1 MTRHRIGTI
10 SDEAV
15 EAAARVFYHL
25 QPNGTPLIRERE
37 QARAA
42 LEAALPHLLDGKMS
56 LSELV
61 AASREVEAAT
71 DHMVFDGH
79 ALDAFDRLGD
89 ALRPFAEVASQG
101 CGTGH
106 SGKQLEPAV
115 GATAALAIEDGVPLG
130 YSVLPAGARCR
141 CLKLWISASGRH
153 YCCKPLA
160 HPQKGGEG

>member
-1 MTRHRIGTI
+1 MI

-42 LEAALPHLLDGKMS
+42 LEAALPHLL
-56 LSELV
+56 
-61 AASREVEAAT
+61 
-71 DHMVFDGH
+71 
-79 ALDAFDRLGD
+79 
-89 ALRPFAEVASQG
+89 ASQG

-106 SGKQLEPAV
+106 SGEQLEPDV
-115 GATAALAIEDGVPLG
+115 GETAALALNTPQEALERLDVAEGLCRWACVSMIDKDRYYREVGAFWDVVGYLRQLRDGGEAVH
-130 YSVLPAGARCR
+130 SPAEREGSRDEP
-141 CLKLWISASGRH
+141 KNT
-153 YCCKPLA
+153 LA